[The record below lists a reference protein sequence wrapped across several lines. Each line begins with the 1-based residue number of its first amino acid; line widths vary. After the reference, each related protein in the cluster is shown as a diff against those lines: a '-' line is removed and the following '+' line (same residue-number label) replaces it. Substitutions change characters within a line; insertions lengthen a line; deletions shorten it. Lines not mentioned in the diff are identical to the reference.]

1 RENWNQS
8 ELHAVS
14 TYAASWRPEL
24 QLVLDRGAPA
34 ADSPDFS
41 HRPRAVLRNETMG
54 RERLRIRLIDMLRY
68 PGYLI
73 YSMLLLT
80 GVTWAEYRGW
90 SMSRVNEVKN
100 VPKTVRDNPGAYR
113 SHYGYYPRYVG
124 GK

>member
-1 RENWNQS
+1 
-8 ELHAVS
+8 
-14 TYAASWRPEL
+14 
-24 QLVLDRGAPA
+24 
-34 ADSPDFS
+34 
-41 HRPRAVLRNETMG
+41 M
-54 RERLRIRLIDMLRY
+54 MRY

-90 SMSRVNEVKN
+90 TFTRVNQVKD

-113 SHYGYYPRYVG
+113 SHYGIYPRYVG